1 MWNVYKNFSLTIIL
15 GKYVASQSDDKT
27 VRVWKTSDWKQETV
41 VTEPFEEVFY
51 QNNLD
56 DNFYKN
62 T

>member
-51 QNNLD
+51 QRK
-56 DNFYKN
+56 FR
-62 T
+62 